1 MWRSTWA
8 PARPLSRP
16 CAGPTGD
23 LIVAEVLIPIPHQD
37 FDPSEAAIS
46 WSVLKRLGHSV
57 TFATPDGRPG
67 RADDMMLTG
76 EGLDIWGFVPGLNH
90 LVAIGRLMRA
100 NAAARNA
107 YAAMEQDAA
116 FKAPRSWR
124 QACLADFDGLL
135 LPGGHRARG
144 MREYLESEILQK
156 LVAEF
161 FVAGRPVAAICHGV
175 LLAARSRA
183 ADGVSVLHG
192 RRTTALTWAF
202 ERKAGQVGRIVRFW
216 DPNYYRT
223 YRDGPGEPAGY
234 MSVQQEVTRALARR
248 QDFLDVPPDAPDYRR
263 KTSGMVRDT
272 FDDDSPAFVVRDGDY
287 VSARWPGDA
296 HTFAKAFAAMLA
308 ERGDNAIG
316 WNAIASD

>member
-8 PARPLSRP
+8 CARPALRLAP
-16 CAGPTGD
+16 AQPGD
-23 LIVAEVLIPIPHQD
+23 LNVAKVLIPIPHRD

-57 TFATPDGRPG
+57 TFATPDGQPG

-76 EGLDIWGFVPGLNH
+76 EGLDIWGFLPGLKH

-100 NAAARNA
+100 NADARAA
-107 YAAMEQDAA
+107 YAAMEQDAV
-116 FKAPRSWR
+116 FRAPLSWR
-124 QACLADFDGLL
+124 HARVADFDGLL

-144 MREYLESEILQK
+144 MREYLESKALQK

-161 FVAGRPVAAICHGV
+161 FAADLPVAAICHGV
-175 LLAARSRA
+175 LLAARSRT
-183 ADGVSVLHG
+183 ADGRSVLYG

-202 ERKAGQVGRIVRFW
+202 ERKAAQVGRIVRFW

-223 YRDGPGEPAGY
+223 YQDGPGEPAGY
-234 MSVQQEVTRALARR
+234 MSVQQEVTRALARP

-263 KTSGMVRDT
+263 KTNGMVRDT
-272 FDDDSPAFVVRDGDY
+272 FDDDSPAFVVRDGHY

-296 HTFAKAFAAMLA
+296 HTFAKTFAAMLA
-308 ERGDNAIG
+308 EHGDKAAG
-316 WNAIASD
+316 